1 MLTPNA
7 ERWRDAGAFEK
18 VAGRRLYVQRREG
31 TKDGPLLLLLHGF
44 PSSSYDWRE
53 LLALRPHHPALAF
66 DFLGFG
72 LSDKPAGHEY
82 TLAWQADAA
91 EELVMRAGNPPVF
104 VVAHDMGTSVATEL
118 FARELQ
124 GRQRIDIA
132 GALLFNGSILLDRAS
147 PTTGQKLLRSRLG
160 SLFAR
165 LTSERSFRLQFARI
179 FSDQHPLTPEEAAD
193 QWALLAHRHGHR
205 IGHLLVNY
213 MAERER
219 FVERWHGA
227 FRDWPGALSLTWGL
241 EDPVATT
248 AVLDG
253 LRELRPGV
261 PVKELPGIGHYPQ
274 LERPD
279 LIAAAL
285 DAALDRV

>member
-7 ERWRDAGAFEK
+7 QRWRDAGSFEEI
-18 VAGRRLYVQRREG
+18 AGRRLYVQHRDG
-31 TKDGPLLLLLHGF
+31 DGPLLLFLHGF
-44 PSSSYDWRE
+44 PSSSYDFRE
-53 LLALRPHHPALAF
+53 LLALRPDRRALLF
-66 DFLGFG
+66 DMLGYG
-72 LSDKPAGHEY
+72 LSDKPADHVYRLGWH
-82 TLAWQADAA
+82 ADAA
-91 EELVMRAGNPPVF
+91 EELVRRAGDPPVYL
-104 VVAHDMGTSVATEL
+104 VAHDMGTSVATEL
-118 FARELQ
+118 FARELR
-124 GRQRIDIA
+124 GEAKLDVA

-147 PTTGQKLLRSRLG
+147 PTLGQKLLRSRLG
-160 SLFAR
+160 PLFAR
-165 LTSERSFRLQFARI
+165 LTSERSFRLQFGQI
-179 FSDQHPLTPEEAAD
+179 FSEAHPLTAPEAAD
-193 QWALLAHRHGHR
+193 QWALLSHHGGQR
-205 IGHLLVNY
+205 IGHLLVEY

-219 FVERWHGA
+219 HVERWHGA
-227 FRDWPGALSLTWGL
+227 FRDWAGGLSLAWGL

-285 DAALDRV
+285 DAGLAEV